1 MILIPSS
8 TIKSS
13 MHRMSVRVEIFIYL
27 FILDLGCGLIF
38 LVLAAIWPYNGK
50 RYMQMFPPLQHPPA
64 QHGAHMQPP
73 VPTPMPPPSY
83 EEDSAAQAAAQQQHR
98 GYVYYPPYGYPP
110 QVRCLC
116 AIFNTDVGC

>member
-1 MILIPSS
+1 
-8 TIKSS
+8 
-13 MHRMSVRVEIFIYL
+13 MSVRVEIFIYYL
-27 FILDLGCGLIF
+27 FILDLGCGLTF

-83 EEDSAAQAAAQQQHR
+83 EEDSASQAAQQQHR

-116 AIFNTDVGC
+116 VIFDMDVGC